1 MTAVAPALIFGMRP
15 ASSEWETRNM
25 TAAKKEASKAA
36 KRLTEVAGS
45 HLAQEKESSKSERI
59 ARAFETAGKR
69 TGTFESKYA
78 KK

>member
-1 MTAVAPALIFGMRP
+1 
-15 ASSEWETRNM
+15 M

-45 HLAQEKESSKSERI
+45 HLAQEKEYSKSERI
-59 ARAFETAGKR
+59 ARAFETASKR